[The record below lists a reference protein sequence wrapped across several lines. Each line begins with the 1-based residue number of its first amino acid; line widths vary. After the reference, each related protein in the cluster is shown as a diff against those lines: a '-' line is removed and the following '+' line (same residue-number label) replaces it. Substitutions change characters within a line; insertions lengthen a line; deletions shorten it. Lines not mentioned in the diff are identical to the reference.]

1 MSNFYQ
7 LISKIKRRPSMYLG
21 KPAISN
27 LRSFL
32 SGYILARRELDIPQT
47 QEEKEFSEFQFWIKS
62 KFKISSDQSWD
73 KTILFFSEDE
83 QSAIAHFFNLFDEFV
98 GSEIDKSHRGLERV
112 QPDLLS
118 EPTTDPDIPSIEK
131 KPRLSLKDLSDMR
144 VVVPDVEKKTV

>member
-7 LISKIKRRPSMYLG
+7 LIYLG

-47 QEEKEFSEFQFWIKS
+47 LEEKEFSEFQFWIKS

-83 QSAIAHFFNLFDEFV
+83 QSAIEYFFNLFDEFV
-98 GSEIDKSHRGLERV
+98 ASKHNELEEFHPDFLPMPATSVSATSV
-112 QPDLLS
+112 QATS
-118 EPTTDPDIPSIEK
+118 TRT
-131 KPRLSLKDLSDMR
+131 KPVQQMMQPHPPISL
-144 VVVPDVEKKTV
+144 

>member
-83 QSAIAHFFNLFDEFV
+83 QSAIAYFFNLFDEFAA
-98 GSEIDKSHRGLERV
+98 SKHNQLEES

-118 EPTTDPDIPSIEK
+118 VPATSTGSKPVRQTTQPDPSN
-131 KPRLSLKDLSDMR
+131 SF
-144 VVVPDVEKKTV
+144 

>member
-7 LISKIKRRPSMYLG
+7 LIAKIKRRPSMDLG

-47 QEEKEFSEFQFWIKS
+47 QEEKEFSEFQFWIQS
-62 KFKISSDQSWD
+62 KFKISSDPSWD

-83 QSAIAHFFNLFDEFV
+83 PSAIAHFFNLFDEFV
-98 GSEIDKSHRGLERV
+98 ASKHNELERF
-112 QPDLLS
+112 QPNPVPVTATS
-118 EPTTDPDIPSIEK
+118 TGSKSIQQTTPSHSSK
-131 KPRLSLKDLSDMR
+131 SSYLAQ
-144 VVVPDVEKKTV
+144 

>member
-47 QEEKEFSEFQFWIKS
+47 QEEREFSEFQFWIQS
-62 KFKISSDQSWD
+62 KFKIASDQSWD

-83 QSAIAHFFNLFDEFV
+83 QSAIAYFFNLFDEFIASKV
-98 GSEIDKSHRGLERV
+98 DKSHRELEEV
-112 QPDLLS
+112 QSESSIKRGRSLS
-118 EPTTDPDIPSIEK
+118 ETADRRAAIEEK
-131 KPRLSLKDLSDMR
+131 KPE
-144 VVVPDVEKKTV
+144 VEAEVEKKTEVEKM

>member
-62 KFKISSDQSWD
+62 KFKVSSDQSWD

-83 QSAIAHFFNLFDEFV
+83 HSAIAYFFNLFDEFV
-98 GSEIDKSHRGLERV
+98 ASKYNELAGF
-112 QPDLLS
+112 QPDFLS
-118 EPTTDPDIPSIEK
+118 VPATSIGSKPVQQTTQSHPSN
-131 KPRLSLKDLSDMR
+131 SL
-144 VVVPDVEKKTV
+144 

>member
-1 MSNFYQ
+1 MSSFYQ
-7 LISKIKRRPSMYLG
+7 LIAKIKRRPSMYLG

-47 QEEKEFSEFQFWIKS
+47 QEEKEFSEFQFWIQL

-83 QSAIAHFFNLFDEFV
+83 QSAIAYFFNLFDEFV
-98 GSEIDKSHRGLERV
+98 AFKHNELEGFQPNPVSVTSTSTGSKPIQQITPSHSSTSSYLA
-112 QPDLLS
+112 Q
-118 EPTTDPDIPSIEK
+118 
-131 KPRLSLKDLSDMR
+131 
-144 VVVPDVEKKTV
+144 

>member
-73 KTILFFSEDE
+73 KTILFFAEDE
-83 QSAIAHFFNLFDEFV
+83 QSAIAYFFSLFDEFV
-98 GSEIDKSHRGLERV
+98 ASKHNELEKF

-118 EPTTDPDIPSIEK
+118 VGATSTGSKPVQQTTSHHPSN
-131 KPRLSLKDLSDMR
+131 SF
-144 VVVPDVEKKTV
+144 

>member
-32 SGYILARRELDIPQT
+32 SGYILARRELDLPQT
-47 QEEKEFSEFQFWIKS
+47 PEEKEFSEFQFWIKS

-83 QSAIAHFFNLFDEFV
+83 QSAIAYFFSLFDEFV
-98 GSEIDKSHRGLERV
+98 AFKHNELEES

-118 EPTTDPDIPSIEK
+118 VPATSMGSKPVQQTTQPYLPN
-131 KPRLSLKDLSDMR
+131 PL
-144 VVVPDVEKKTV
+144 

>member
-62 KFKISSDQSWD
+62 KLKISSDQSWD

-83 QSAIAHFFNLFDEFV
+83 QSAIAYFFNLFDEFV
-98 GSEIDKSHRGLERV
+98 ASKHNELEGFHPNPV
-112 QPDLLS
+112 SVTATFTESKPIQQTPQPHS
-118 EPTTDPDIPSIEK
+118 SN
-131 KPRLSLKDLSDMR
+131 SL
-144 VVVPDVEKKTV
+144 

>member
-32 SGYILARRELDIPQT
+32 SGYILARRELDITQT
-47 QEEKEFSEFQFWIKS
+47 QEEKEFSEFQFWIQS

-83 QSAIAHFFNLFDEFV
+83 QSAIAYFFNLFDEFIASKHNELE
-98 GSEIDKSHRGLERV
+98 GSR
-112 QPDLLS
+112 PDFLS
-118 EPTTDPDIPSIEK
+118 VPATSAGSKLVEQTMPPHP
-131 KPRLSLKDLSDMR
+131 PNSL
-144 VVVPDVEKKTV
+144 

>member
-21 KPAISN
+21 KPAITN

-47 QEEKEFSEFQFWIKS
+47 QEEKEFSEFQFWIQS

-83 QSAIAHFFNLFDEFV
+83 QSAIAYFFNLFDEFIASKV
-98 GSEIDKSHRGLERV
+98 DKSHRELEEV
-112 QPDLLS
+112 QSEPSIKRGGSLS
-118 EPTTDPDIPSIEK
+118 EMADPIAFIYEVEK
-131 KPRLSLKDLSDMR
+131 KPEF
-144 VVVPDVEKKTV
+144 EKK